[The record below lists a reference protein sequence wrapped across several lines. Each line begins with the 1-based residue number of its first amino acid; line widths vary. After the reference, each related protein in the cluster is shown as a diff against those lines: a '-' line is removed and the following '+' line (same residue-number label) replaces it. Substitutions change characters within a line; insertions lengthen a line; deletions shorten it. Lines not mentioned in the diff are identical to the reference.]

1 VSIEEV
7 ARRAGVSIATVS
19 RTFNL
24 PQHVASTTRERVR
37 QIAQQVGYIP
47 NRAASTL
54 RSQRSKVLGVML
66 PTLLNP
72 VFAECLEGIAVA
84 ASAGDYSIL
93 PATTDYRIERE
104 ERAVDELL
112 ARSVDGFILV
122 VSHPARSK
130 ALQRISR
137 ERVPYALV
145 YNRHPDHPCV
155 GVDGAQAVADLIGRL
170 ARLGHRRIAMVSGR
184 LTMSDRAQQRHRGY
198 VTGMKASGLKVRDL
212 VEIPFVETDIAPLDR
227 LLRGRSR
234 PTALVCS
241 NDLLAIRAI
250 RVAALAGLRV
260 PQDLTVVGFDGIALG
275 EDLTPKLSTIV
286 QPNREIG
293 QRSVQ
298 LVLDACVRGLPLAA
312 NASID
317 LKWAMREGESCA
329 AAPAFTSPTKSQ
341 ARQ

>member
-1 VSIEEV
+1 MTAAAMSAVTGRPAPRLSRAFPSCRRRRATSEVARWAGPTSVSIEEV

-130 ALQRISR
+130 ALQRINR
-137 ERVPYALV
+137 ETRAL
-145 YNRHPDHPCV
+145 
-155 GVDGAQAVADLIGRL
+155 
-170 ARLGHRRIAMVSGR
+170 
-184 LTMSDRAQQRHRGY
+184 RAG
-198 VTGMKASGLKVRDL
+198 
-212 VEIPFVETDIAPLDR
+212 
-227 LLRGRSR
+227 
-234 PTALVCS
+234 
-241 NDLLAIRAI
+241 
-250 RVAALAGLRV
+250 
-260 PQDLTVVGFDGIALG
+260 
-275 EDLTPKLSTIV
+275 V
-286 QPNREIG
+286 QPPPRPSLRWCRWRTG
-293 QRSVQ
+293 
-298 LVLDACVRGLPLAA
+298 G
-312 NASID
+312 
-317 LKWAMREGESCA
+317 G
-329 AAPAFTSPTKSQ
+329 
-341 ARQ
+341 